1 MNFKPN
7 LPPSGKRFAVPNI
20 MQMELTE
27 CGAASLGMIFA
38 YYKNWMPL
46 EDLRLECG
54 VTQHGSNAALLLS
67 VARKYGFIAKGVRVD
82 IPSLKDLY
90 FPMILFWNQNH
101 FVVLEGIKKGKYY
114 INDPASGSEVL
125 SEDVFRESFSH
136 ICLLIQPG
144 PHFHPNNQLPP
155 SELKNLMFYISQN
168 RSDFLFIC
176 FITTLLAIPGLLLP
190 FFIKRFVDGISDSYE
205 SGHSTTLFFTMI
217 CLVCF
222 FSLALSWFQHR
233 VIARFEMKLSIDISK
248 NLVRHIL
255 RLPLEYFAQRFPGD
269 ICQRLR
275 SVEILASLISGPAS
289 HVMSLSLM
297 AIYGIT
303 MFFYSSVMTCGIFI
317 MTFCLLFL
325 FFKIFKKRADNSQKL
340 QNEIGQAQGVAA
352 SDLRAIET
360 LQANGNIHSFFERCS
375 GFQAR
380 TINSFQKEN
389 IYTLLTGI
397 LPMASTT
404 ITAVFV
410 LGYGGWMLGQNI
422 ISLGDL
428 LAFQTLSLGFMAP
441 LSNFMALGG
450 QLSTSKAH
458 FNRINDVMNY
468 REDTFCQ
475 SLKKKRLSHLPTKK
489 LSGNIELCDITFGYD
504 RNSEPLF
511 KNFSLS
517 IKPQERIA
525 ILGKSGSGKST
536 LAQLICGLRQPWS
549 GKILFDGEE
558 LHEIPNEIIVDSFSY
573 VNQDIFLFEGTVR
586 ENLSLWNTLISEAE
600 MISALQDAC
609 IHNEVY
615 ARPEQL
621 NSGVVGSG
629 TNFSG
634 GERQRLEIARALSNR
649 PSILILDEA
658 TSALDPIVEAKIED
672 HLRRRACTCIV
683 IAHRLST
690 IRDANQLI
698 LLDQGKIIERGR
710 HEELKNKNGPYHK
723 LLLSS
728 SELV

>member
-27 CGAASLGMIFA
+27 CGAASLGMIFS

-67 VARKYGFIAKGVRVD
+67 VARKYGFIAKGVRSD
-82 IPSLKDLY
+82 LPSLKNLF

-114 INDPASGSEVL
+114 INDPANGSEIL

-136 ICLLIQPG
+136 ICLLMQPG
-144 PHFHPNNQLPP
+144 PHFRPNNQLPP
-155 SELKNLMFYISQN
+155 SELKNLIFYISQN

-176 FITTLLAIPGLLLP
+176 LITILLAIPGVLLP
-190 FFIKRFVDGISDSYE
+190 FFIKIFVDSISNSYG
-205 SGHSTTLFFTMI
+205 SDHSTTLFFTMI
-217 CLVCF
+217 CLVCSL
-222 FSLALSWFQHR
+222 SLALSWFQHE
-233 VIARFEMKLSIDISK
+233 VIARFEMKLSINISK
-248 NLVRHIL
+248 NLVQHIL

-275 SVEILASLISGPAS
+275 SVEILASLVSGPAS

-297 AIYGIT
+297 IIYGVA
-303 MFFYSSVMTCGIFI
+303 MFFYSRIMTCGLLI
-317 MTFCLLFL
+317 MSFLLLFI

-352 SDLRAIET
+352 ADLRAIET

-389 IYTLLTGI
+389 IYTLITGI
-397 LPMASTT
+397 LPMATT
-404 ITAVFV
+404 ATTAIFV

-441 LSNFMALGG
+441 LSNFMAMGG

-468 REDTFCQ
+468 KEDTFFQ
-475 SLKKKRLSHLPTKK
+475 SSKKKKLSQLPTKN
-489 LSGNIELCDITFGYD
+489 LSGNIELCNITFGYD
-504 RNSEPLF
+504 RNAEPLF
-511 KNFSLS
+511 ENFCLS

-558 LHEIPNEIIVDSFSY
+558 LHEIPNEIVVNSFSY

-586 ENLSLWNTLISEAE
+586 ENLSLWNTLISEAN

-609 IHNEVY
+609 IHNEIY

-621 NSGVVGSG
+621 DSPVLGSG
-629 TNFSG
+629 ANFSG
-634 GERQRLEIARALSNR
+634 GERQRLEIARALSSR

-658 TSALDPIVEAKIED
+658 TSALDPIVESKIED
-672 HLRRRACTCIV
+672 HLRRRSCTSII

-698 LLDQGKIIERGR
+698 LLEQGKIIERGR
-710 HEELKNKNGPYHK
+710 HEELKDKNGPYHN

-728 SELV
+728 NELM

>member
-1 MNFKPN
+1 MTF
-7 LPPSGKRFAVPNI
+7 V
-20 MQMELTE
+20 
-27 CGAASLGMIFA
+27 
-38 YYKNWMPL
+38 
-46 EDLRLECG
+46 
-54 VTQHGSNAALLLS
+54 
-67 VARKYGFIAKGVRVD
+67 
-82 IPSLKDLY
+82 KDY
-90 FPMILFWNQNH
+90 
-101 FVVLEGIKKGKYY
+101 
-114 INDPASGSEVL
+114 A
-125 SEDVFRESFSH
+125 
-136 ICLLIQPG
+136 
-144 PHFHPNNQLPP
+144 
-155 SELKNLMFYISQN
+155 
-168 RSDFLFIC
+168 
-176 FITTLLAIPGLLLP
+176 
-190 FFIKRFVDGISDSYE
+190 
-205 SGHSTTLFFTMI
+205 
-217 CLVCF
+217 
-222 FSLALSWFQHR
+222 
-233 VIARFEMKLSIDISK
+233 
-248 NLVRHIL
+248 
-255 RLPLEYFAQRFPGD
+255 
-269 ICQRLR
+269 

-297 AIYGIT
+297 VIYGIA
-303 MFFYSSVMTCGIFI
+303 MFFYSSTMTYVIFI
-317 MTFCLLFL
+317 MTFFLLFI

-352 SDLRAIET
+352 ADLRAIET

-397 LPMASTT
+397 LPMATTTT
-404 ITAVFV
+404 ITIFV
-410 LGYGGWMLGQNI
+410 LGYGGWMMGQNI

-428 LAFQTLSLGFMAP
+428 LAFQALSLGFMAP

-468 REDTFCQ
+468 PEDIFCQ
-475 SLKKKRLSHLPTKK
+475 SSKKKKLSHLPTKK

-504 RNSEPLF
+504 RNAKPLF
-511 KNFSLS
+511 ENFCLS

-536 LAQLICGLRQPWS
+536 LAQLVCGLRQPWS

-558 LHEIPNEIIVDSFSY
+558 LHKIPNEIIVNSFSY

-586 ENLSLWNTLISEAE
+586 ENLSLWNTLISEAD

-621 NSGVVGSG
+621 NSSVLGQG

-658 TSALDPIVEAKIED
+658 TSALDPIVEGKIED
-672 HLRRRACTCIV
+672 HLRRRACTSII

-698 LLDQGKIIERGR
+698 LLEKGKIIERGQ
-710 HEELKNKNGPYHK
+710 HEELKEKNGPYHK

-728 SELV
+728 NELM